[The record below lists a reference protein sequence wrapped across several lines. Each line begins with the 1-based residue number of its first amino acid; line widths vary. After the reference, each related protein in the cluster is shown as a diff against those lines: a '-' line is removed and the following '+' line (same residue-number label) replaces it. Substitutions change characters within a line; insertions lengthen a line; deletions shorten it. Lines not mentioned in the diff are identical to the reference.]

1 MLFIFQADFGILFD
15 VDGVLARGSTPLNAA
30 VQAIRHL
37 EDESGQLKVPVAFVT
52 NACNRSHD
60 KAAQIQK
67 WLNIQVSTRCI
78 IHTQLIAG
86 RLSCRICIKSIFT
99 YIRMTL

>member
-67 WLNIQVSTRCI
+67 WLNIQVSTRYNQLLHSNI
-78 IHTQLIAG
+78 IVIFCTELIEP
-86 RLSCRICIKSIFT
+86 
-99 YIRMTL
+99 